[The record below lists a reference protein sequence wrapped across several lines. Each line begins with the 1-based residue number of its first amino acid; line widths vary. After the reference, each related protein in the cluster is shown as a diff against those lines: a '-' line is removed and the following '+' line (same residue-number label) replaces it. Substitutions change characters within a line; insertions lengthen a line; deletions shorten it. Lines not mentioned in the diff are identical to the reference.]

1 MVDKHRLVP
10 GGAYTL
16 LDDTRA
22 GTIATEGHDGVW
34 VREPGLVTGVHVS
47 SLVEVGPQLVGVA
60 IWGVDIALAIKWGW
74 QWT

>member
-10 GGAYTL
+10 SGAHTL

-22 GTIATEGHDGVW
+22 GTIATERHDSVR
-34 VREPGLVTGVHVS
+34 VREPGLVTREHVS

-60 IWGVDIALAIKWGW
+60 I
-74 QWT
+74 